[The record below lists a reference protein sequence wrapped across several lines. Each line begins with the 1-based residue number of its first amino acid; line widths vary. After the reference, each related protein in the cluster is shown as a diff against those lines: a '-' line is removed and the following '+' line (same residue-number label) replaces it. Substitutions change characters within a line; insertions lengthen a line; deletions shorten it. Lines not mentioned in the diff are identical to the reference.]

1 MLHDLLMAGRYEDAL
16 IQNEIANIFEDD
28 FSAVGE
34 EDGAAGGRKEN
45 VITEQQSFTDLT
57 YSKGKVI
64 SFIQWLPHRKVTYS
78 LKSSLT
84 QSGGVCRLPCQ
95 TRLCRCGCGITITNR
110 YN

>member
-1 MLHDLLMAGRYEDAL
+1 MLRDVLLAGRYEDAL

-57 YSKGKVI
+57 FSKGKVI
-64 SFIQWLPHRKVTYS
+64 SFIQWLPHRKVTSAYDCS
-78 LKSSLT
+78 HRSAQLH
-84 QSGGVCRLPCQ
+84 V
-95 TRLCRCGCGITITNR
+95 NVF
-110 YN
+110 NM